1 MKKRHSNGKLNLYK
15 DLLNLLP
22 IGAAFIGV
30 HGSILS
36 WNRKASEL
44 FKTKK
49 QNVMGTSLTNLFS
62 SHEKEKVKN
71 FISQSFIPSKNTRK
85 KIFKLDSENLRFIQI
100 TASLV
105 KRETVCSGLLIV
117 FEDVTKKVTEEKKR
131 KSVEK
136 ALKEKEEQYRHLVE
150 MAPDMIYSVSKD
162 KKFTSLNPAFEEI
175 TGWKA
180 TDWIGKPFMET
191 IHPDDIPISIE
202 KFREGLFGKESRRY
216 ELRILAKNGE
226 YVTLEFNSKP
236 KIENGKIVG
245 KFGIGRDI
253 TERKELE
260 RKKDE
265 FISVTT
271 HELKTPLTTIK
282 AFAQILKKRSEQIQ
296 DKKSLLYIHKMDTYI
311 DRLTYLVKDLLDASK
326 INAGRLSL
334 MLEEFSLCDL
344 IKEIVDDLSETTDKH
359 QIIIN
364 CAKTSKIIADKHR
377 IGQVLTNL
385 LSNAIKYSPYPSQI
399 IIKCVEHKKMS
410 TISVRD
416 FGIGISKENWGKVFD
431 RFVQIK
437 ELEKEAL
444 PSLGLGLY
452 ISAEIV
458 KRHEGNIWLKSE
470 KGKGS
475 TFFFTLPIGSD
486 KLTVNS

>member
-22 IGAAFIGV
+22 IGAAFIGI
-30 HGSILS
+30 HAGILS

-44 FKTKK
+44 FKTKRR
-49 QNVMGTSLTNLFS
+49 NVIGVSLTALFPS
-62 SHEKEKVKN
+62 PEKEKVKN
-71 FISQSFIPSKNTRK
+71 FISKSFAPSKKTRK
-85 KIFKLDSENLRFIQI
+85 KIFKLDIENPRFIQI
-100 TASLV
+100 TASLI
-105 KRETVCSGLLIV
+105 KIDTVYSGLLVV
-117 FEDVTKKVTEEKKR
+117 FEDVSKKIMEERKR
-131 KSVEK
+131 KNVEK
-136 ALKEKEEQYRHLVE
+136 ALKEREEQYRNLVE

-162 KKFTSLNPAFEEI
+162 KKLTSLNPAFEEI

-191 IHPDDIPISIE
+191 IHPDDIPISME
-202 KFREGLFGKESRRY
+202 KFREGLSGKESKRY

-226 YVTLEFNSKP
+226 YITLEFNSKP
-236 KIENGKIVG
+236 KIENGKIIG

-265 FISVTT
+265 FISITT

-282 AFAQILKKRSEQIQ
+282 AFAQILKKRSQQIK
-296 DKKSLLYIHKMDTYI
+296 DKKSLLYLFKMDNYI
-311 DRLTYLVKDLLDASK
+311 DRLIDLVKDLLDASK
-326 INAGRLSL
+326 INAGKLSL
-334 MLEEFSLCDL
+334 MQEEFSICGL

-359 QIIIN
+359 KIIID
-364 CAKTSKIIADKHR
+364 CVKTPKIIADKHR

-385 LSNAIKYSPYPSQI
+385 LSNAIKYSPFPGKI
-399 IIKCVEHKKMS
+399 LIKCVEHKNMLM
-410 TISVRD
+410 ISVKD
-416 FGIGISKENWGKVFD
+416 FGVGISKENWGKVFD

-452 ISAEIV
+452 ISAEIIR
-458 KRHEGNIWLKSE
+458 RHGGNIWLKSE
-470 KGKGS
+470 KGRGS
-475 TFFFTLPIGSD
+475 TFFFTLPVYNN
-486 KLTVNS
+486 KLI